1 MDYEKPFIRAQRF
14 TVQDFLA
21 DSSNDE
27 ELPPDPDEGHDVF
40 PDAFGDAFGDALS
53 NIFDI

>member
-1 MDYEKPFIRAQRF
+1 MNYEKPFIRAQMF

-40 PDAFGDAFGDALS
+40 PDAFGDALS

>member
-1 MDYEKPFIRAQRF
+1 MNYEKPFIRAQIF
-14 TVQDFLA
+14 TVQDFLT

-27 ELPPDPDEGHDVF
+27 ELPPDPDEDHDVV
-40 PDAFGDAFGDALS
+40 PDAFGDALT

>member
-1 MDYEKPFIRAQRF
+1 MNYEKPFIRAQRF

-40 PDAFGDAFGDALS
+40 GDALS

>member
-1 MDYEKPFIRAQRF
+1 MEYEKPFIRAQRF

-21 DSSNDE
+21 DSSTDE
-27 ELPPDPDEGHDVF
+27 ELPTDPDEGHEVF
-40 PDAFGDAFGDALS
+40 PDAFGDALS

>member
-1 MDYEKPFIRAQRF
+1 MNYENPVIRAQRF

-40 PDAFGDAFGDALS
+40 PDAFGDALS